1 MVDAVK
7 TVLMVDDE
15 KSFLMSA
22 KEGIEFYSNQFNVLT
37 AFNGNEAVGV
47 LNSDDV
53 DLVVTD
59 LKMPVMDGFE
69 LIAHISQKHK
79 QIPVLVM
86 TAFGTPEI
94 HHKVKDLGALHY
106 MEKPIGI
113 NDLLEK
119 IVDTLSEKTK
129 SRIHGFSLANFLQL
143 VEIEEKTLALRVR
156 TGRRMGHLYI
166 NDGVLVDAETEDLN
180 GKEAA
185 IEIINWDRTEI
196 EILEGICRKK
206 GNINASLMSILLE
219 ATKSIDEE
227 NFSAATEKDPLEKAV
242 MFAEGHRFK
251 DAQVILADYLK
262 EHPGNY
268 LAWLWYSRITG
279 SMKHIETSLSNARK
293 IAPEDPLVNEEI
305 RKFNIALK
313 KLGGGQYPRC
323 PFCWTPVGE
332 QSARCIFCQ
341 GDFFINPEA
350 LNRPGETKQIVF
362 IEAISRYSRILKR
375 EDNPRLRFYLAMAHF
390 NLHNWE
396 DAMDQLARV
405 VKAAPE
411 KQFYADQLQK
421 FLNLMAAAGTEIS
434 KPQFPHADAG
444 SADAVDRACDRKKVL
459 VVEDSSTT
467 RKVITITL
475 TQKGFDVIE
484 AKDGIEAL
492 NILNENK
499 PDLILLDII
508 LPKMDGYK
516 VLSIVKED
524 PELKKTPVIMLT
536 SRDGLL
542 NKVKGKMAGSTA
554 YLTKPF
560 NPEKL
565 VEAIEKALC

>member
-1 MVDAVK
+1 MGNGLK

-15 KSFLMSA
+15 RSFLMSA

-37 AFNGNEAVGV
+37 AFNGNEALEV
-47 LNSDDV
+47 LDTGDV

-94 HHKVKDLGALHY
+94 HNKVKDLGAMHY

-119 IVDTLSEKTK
+119 IVDTLSEKST

-156 TGRRMGHLYI
+156 SGRRMGHLYI
-166 NDGVLVDAETEDLN
+166 NGGVLVDAETEHLN

-185 IEIINWDRTEI
+185 IEIINWDKTEI

-206 GNINASLMSILLE
+206 GSINASLMSILLE

-227 NFSAATEKDPLEKAV
+227 NFSATTEKDPLEKAV
-242 MFAEGHRFK
+242 MLAEGHRFK
-251 DAQVILADYLK
+251 EAQALLADYLK

-279 SMKHIETSLSNARK
+279 SMKHIDSALSNACK
-293 IAPEDPLVNEEI
+293 INPEDPLVNEEL
-305 RKFNIALK
+305 RKFKLALK

-332 QSARCIFCQ
+332 QSSHCFFCL
-341 GDFFINPEA
+341 GDFFVNPEA
-350 LNRPGETKQIVF
+350 LNRANESKQIVF
-362 IEAISRYSRILKR
+362 IEAINRYSRILKR
-375 EDNPRLRFYLAMAHF
+375 EDSPRLRFYLAMAHF
-390 NLHNWE
+390 NLQNWE

-405 VKAAPE
+405 VKTAPE
-411 KQFYADQLQK
+411 KKFYADQLQK
-421 FLNLMAAAGTEIS
+421 FLNLMAATGTEIS
-434 KPQFPHADAG
+434 QPQLRDDDGAPAAG
-444 SADAVDRACDRKKVL
+444 RDPVCRRKKVL

-467 RKVITITL
+467 RKVIAITL
-475 TQKGFDVIE
+475 SQNGYDVVE
-484 AKDGIEAL
+484 ARDGIEAL
-492 NILNENK
+492 NILNEDR

-516 VLSIVKED
+516 VLAIVKEN
-524 PELKKTPVIMLT
+524 PELKQTPVIMLT
-536 SRDGLL
+536 SRDGLI
-542 NKVKGKMAGSTA
+542 NKVKGRMAGSTA

-560 NPEKL
+560 NPQKL
-565 VEAIEKALC
+565 VDTIEKTLC